1 MTDELQKEEKE
12 EAPPVGFDELGLIE
26 ALVDSTR
33 EMGFTHAT
41 SIQANSIP
49 PAIEGRDILGA
60 ARTGSGKTAAFTLPI
75 LQQIVEKGV
84 AGEPNQPFALV
95 LSPTRE
101 LALQIEETFVELSS
115 NLEYVYFQSLV
126 GGMPYEPQIAGLNE
140 GPQVVIATPGRLL
153 DHAEKKTLDLSTVK
167 ILVLDE
173 ADRMLDMGF
182 EEQIDAIMRQISPDR
197 QTLLFSATIEGAS
210 ARLARASVRNPVNVD
225 VTDEVQEIPDV
236 ELAWVEL
243 MEGEKRGKLIELIEE
258 EEGTMLVFC
267 STRQNTRLCAKMIAN
282 AGFKSGELHSGLDQ
296 KQRSRSL
303 KRFRDGDHRILVAT
317 DVAARGIDVDNI
329 AHVVNFDMPYSPEDF
344 VHRIGR
350 TARAGRKGKAT
361 NFVTVGDRETVRQVM
376 RLLDLKTEKEE
387 APKKQFGRRMKR
399 ARPRKG
405 VPTRGQKLF

>member
-1 MTDELQKEEKE
+1 MTSEENN
-12 EAPPVGFDELGLIE
+12 PVLFADLGLMP
-26 ALVDSTR
+26 ALVEAT
-33 EMGFTHAT
+33 EQMGFKHAT

-49 PAIEGRDILGA
+49 AALEGRDLLGA

-75 LQQIVEKGV
+75 LQRLCSEGV
-84 AGEPNQPFALV
+84 AGESKRPFALV

-101 LALQIEETFVELSS
+101 LALQIEETFEALSA
-115 NLEYVYFQSLV
+115 NLDNVFCQSIV
-126 GGMPYEPQIAGLNE
+126 GGMPFEPQIAGLNE
-140 GPQVVIATPGRLL
+140 GPQVVVATPGRLL
-153 DHAEKKTLDLSTVK
+153 DHAERRNVDLSQVK
-167 ILVLDE
+167 MLVLDE

-182 EEQIDAIMRQISPDR
+182 EEQIAAIMRQVSPDR

-210 ARLARASVRNPVNVD
+210 ARLAKASVKNPFNVD

-236 ELAWVEL
+236 DITWDELLES
-243 MEGEKRGKLIELIEE
+243 EKRNRLIELIKEE
-258 EEGTMLVFC
+258 PGTMLVFC
-267 STRQNTRLCAKMIAN
+267 STRINTRLCAKMITK

-303 KRFRDGDHRILVAT
+303 QRFRDGTIRILVAT

-361 NFVTVGDRETVRQVM
+361 NFVTVGDRETVKQVL
-376 RLLDLKTEKEE
+376 RILDVKKDAEE
-387 APKKQFGRRMKR
+387 APKKAFGRRMKR
-399 ARPRKG
+399 ARQRKG
-405 VPTRGQKLF
+405 VPSKGSRLF

>member
-1 MTDELQKEEKE
+1 MTDELQKEEKKKHHRL
-12 EAPPVGFDELGLIE
+12 VFDELGLIE

-258 EEGTMLVFC
+258 EEGTMLVF
-267 STRQNTRLCAKMIAN
+267 
-282 AGFKSGELHSGLDQ
+282 
-296 KQRSRSL
+296 
-303 KRFRDGDHRILVAT
+303 
-317 DVAARGIDVDNI
+317 AARG
-329 AHVVNFDMPYSPEDF
+329 
-344 VHRIGR
+344 RIPAF
-350 TARAGRKGKAT
+350 ARR
-361 NFVTVGDRETVRQVM
+361 
-376 RLLDLKTEKEE
+376 
-387 APKKQFGRRMKR
+387 
-399 ARPRKG
+399 
-405 VPTRGQKLF
+405 

>member
-1 MTDELQKEEKE
+1 MTSEETT
-12 EAPPVGFDELGLIE
+12 PVLFEDLGLMP
-26 ALVDSTR
+26 ALVEATV
-33 EMGFTHAT
+33 EMGFKHAT

-49 PAIEGRDILGA
+49 PALEGRDILGA

-75 LQQIVEKGV
+75 LQRLCEEGIG
-84 AGEPNQPFALV
+84 GESKQPFALV

-101 LALQIEETFVELSS
+101 LALQIEETFEALSV
-115 NLEYVYFQSLV
+115 NLEYVYFQSIV
-126 GGMPYEPQIAGLNE
+126 GGMPFEPQIAGLEE

-153 DHAEKKTLDLSTVK
+153 DHAERRNVDLSKVK
-167 ILVLDE
+167 LLVLDE

-182 EEQIDAIMRQISPDR
+182 EEQIDAIMRRVSPDR

-210 ARLARASVRNPVNVD
+210 ARLAKASVNNPFHVD

-236 ELAWVEL
+236 EISWDEILES
-243 MEGEKRGKLIELIEE
+243 EKRGRLIELIEE

-267 STRQNTRLCAKMIAN
+267 STRQNTRLCAKMIN
-282 AGFKSGELHSGLDQ
+282 KAGYTAGELHSGLDQ

-303 KRFRDGDHRILVAT
+303 KKFREGTIRILVAT

-361 NFVTVGDRETVRQVM
+361 NFVTVGDRETVKQVL
-376 RLLDLKTEKEE
+376 RLLDLKQE
-387 APKKQFGRRMKR
+387 AEAEPKKAFGRRMKR

-405 VPTRGQKLF
+405 APTKGSRLF

>member
-1 MTDELQKEEKE
+1 
-12 EAPPVGFDELGLIE
+12 
-26 ALVDSTR
+26 
-33 EMGFTHAT
+33 MGFTHAT

-49 PAIEGRDILGA
+49 PAIEGQDILGA